1 MHKESTNSRILVVVV
16 KWRHR
21 AIVPFVLLLKRRG
34 FWLELERGERIQ
46 IRTEMVEF
54 IALPFPFPSKLKIWS
69 FHVVVVQWRQRNVKK
84 SVMHVQ
90 SCCFAHLT
98 YCFLTFPLPSSSW
111 LLKVPINENQETRSR
126 LSNRL
131 LRKPPEDPGSCH
143 ASIRLKNAVYTLRYL
158 AGNPS
163 SFFSCSQT
171 PHGQCNRYKR
181 SFL

>member
-1 MHKESTNSRILVVVV
+1 M
-16 KWRHR
+16 
-21 AIVPFVLLLKRRG
+21 
-34 FWLELERGERIQ
+34 Q
-46 IRTEMVEF
+46 
-54 IALPFPFPSKLKIWS
+54 
-69 FHVVVVQWRQRNVKK
+69 
-84 SVMHVQ
+84 VQ

-111 LLKVPINENQETRSR
+111 PRKVPINKNQETRSR

-143 ASIRLKNAVYTLRYL
+143 VSIRVKNAVYTKVYTLRYL
-158 AGNPS
+158 PGNPS

-181 SFL
+181 SFLQRGLYLVPTIPRPFFFPRDLCVLGLPSVSLGYVVEIN